1 MDADT
6 HLFFTKCHWLY
17 MQGMRRAMRERLQ
30 SAYGADWW
38 GRGVLPALTEAAR
51 QRLQDDVARY
61 PGQEPH
67 LLLDAGHFARIV
79 TRHHNAAFADAFRD
93 GQRAAQ
99 NFWQLALARNQWAHI
114 QSISPA
120 QAGQAADLMRQML
133 AALRCEEALE
143 IAEMM
148 QRGNYE
154 PDSAA
159 ADEWRLPE
167 PEPLADQANRA
178 EPETDLWRIWNQA
191 QSYLTLG
198 KSVILSSNVRNR
210 EMQAAVQV
218 RVQNTAPDSKDWPIV
233 HFKSVSLDI
242 PGIAWELERNRR
254 QGPKSLGAL
263 GPGEV
268 RDVEIIFPAKQLIAV
283 EFVVFGEVD
292 ADRLFQFRQTSN
304 LPGDVVGPLQRE
316 FVDRLAAI
324 GINEFVK
331 RALDAFEAIS
341 PDMTLADVI
350 RMRQSFGQLAESIA
364 ERRGLLDALVREF
377 HLGQETALGQRAREL
392 VLALVD
398 FNAKV
403 SELDTA
409 IGNTD
414 LALISHAVGELKQIQ
429 ISVLRVEDTIRA
441 MNDGEQAR

>member
-1 MDADT
+1 MDVDT

-38 GRGVLPALTEAAR
+38 GRGVLPALTDTAR
-51 QRLQDDVARY
+51 QRLQDDIARY
-61 PGQEPH
+61 PEGEPH

-93 GQRAAQ
+93 GQQASR
-99 NFWQLALARNQWAHI
+99 NFWQLAFARNQWAHI
-114 QSISPA
+114 QSMSPA
-120 QAGQAADLMRQML
+120 QAGQAANLMRQML

-143 IAEMM
+143 IAEMI

-154 PDSAA
+154 PGSAA
-159 ADEWRLPE
+159 ADEWHLPE
-167 PEPLADQANRA
+167 PEPLADQIGRA
-178 EPETDLWRIWNQA
+178 EPETDLWRIWSQA

-210 EMQAAVQV
+210 EMQATVQV
-218 RVQNTAPDSKDWPIV
+218 RVQNTAPDSKDWPVV
-233 HFKSVSLDI
+233 HFKSVLLDI
-242 PGIAWELERNRR
+242 PGIAWGWERNRER
-254 QGPKSLGAL
+254 GARSLGDL
-263 GPGEV
+263 GPGQV
-268 RDVEIIFPAKQLIAV
+268 RDVEIVFPAKQLIAV

-304 LPGDVVGPLQRE
+304 LPDEVVGPLQRE
-316 FVDRLAAI
+316 FVERLAAI
-324 GINEFVK
+324 GINEFVN

-350 RMRQSFGQLAESIA
+350 QMRQSFGQLAESID
-364 ERRGLLDALVREF
+364 ERRGLLDALVGEF
-377 HLGQETALGQRAREL
+377 HLGRETALGQRAREL

-403 SELDTA
+403 SKLDAA

-414 LALISHAVGELKQIQ
+414 LALISQAVGELKQIQ
-429 ISVLRVEDTIRA
+429 ISVLRVEDTIRV
-441 MNDGEQAR
+441 MNDGEQTL